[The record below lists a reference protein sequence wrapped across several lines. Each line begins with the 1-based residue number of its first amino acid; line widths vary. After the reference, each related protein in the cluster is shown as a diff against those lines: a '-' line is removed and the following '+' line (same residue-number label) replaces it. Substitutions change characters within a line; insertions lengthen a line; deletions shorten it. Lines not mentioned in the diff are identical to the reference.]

1 MDTVLCAHMFLF
13 FFSMFCF
20 FLVSFLV
27 SAGPSVWPPCVTDE
41 ADVTL
46 TFSHQEAGCPLVWFA
61 LLWVGMVV
69 SRVQ

>member
-1 MDTVLCAHMFLF
+1 MVLCAHVFLF
-13 FFSMFCF
+13 FFSTFRF
-20 FLVSFLV
+20 SLVSSLV
-27 SAGPSVWPPCVTDE
+27 SVGPSVWPPRVTDE

-46 TFSHQEAGCPLVWFA
+46 TFSHQEAGRPLVWFA